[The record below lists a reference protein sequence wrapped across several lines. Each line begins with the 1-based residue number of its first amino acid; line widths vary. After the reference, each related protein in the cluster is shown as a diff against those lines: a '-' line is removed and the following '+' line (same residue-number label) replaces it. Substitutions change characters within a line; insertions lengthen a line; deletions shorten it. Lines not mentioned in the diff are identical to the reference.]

1 MLTMSLAKSC
11 VVCPPFSST
20 DGLPCVV
27 LVVLA
32 AGVDESEIIDVRI
45 GTVALDE
52 SEVTTKQ
59 GTLGKICPVPEV
71 GAVTTRKNNNS
82 LVRTRVRTRVWTR
95 GNFLKNWQITNARG
109 IDGLTLAEH
118 EVPTP
123 GANEVLV
130 RVRANSI
137 NYRDLTTILD
147 PEPRGIVYPR
157 VPNSDGAG
165 DVVAV
170 GKNVNRFRVGDRVAG
185 IFFQKWIDG
194 AVNSELMA
202 SAMGGAIDG
211 MLSEYVVLDQAGLV
225 SIPVHLSYEQAATLP
240 CAAVTAW
247 HSLVHVGNISAGD
260 TVLLIGTGGVSIFA
274 LQFAVLHGARVII
287 TSSSDEKLERA
298 RALGAWQTIN
308 YRDNPGWDDIALA
321 LTDGNGVDH
330 VVETGGAGTLSQSV
344 QALRIGGSI
353 GLIGVLTG
361 GEINPTPIMRKS
373 LKMQGIYVG
382 SRAMFEDM
390 NKAIEAAALIPVV
403 DREFTFED
411 APAAYHHMQGASH
424 LGKITIS
431 MSHGY

>member
-1 MLTMSLAKSC
+1 M
-11 VVCPPFSST
+11 
-20 DGLPCVV
+20 
-27 LVVLA
+27 
-32 AGVDESEIIDVRI
+32 R
-45 GTVALDE
+45 
-52 SEVTTKQ
+52 
-59 GTLGKICPVPEV
+59 
-71 GAVTTRKNNNS
+71 
-82 LVRTRVRTRVWTR
+82 
-95 GNFLKNWQITNARG
+95 NWQITNSRG

-118 EVPTP
+118 ENPTP

-137 NYRDLTTILD
+137 NYRDLSTILD

-165 DVVAV
+165 DVVGV
-170 GKNVNRFRVGDRVAG
+170 GENVNRFRIGDRVAG

-194 AVNSELMA
+194 AINAELMA
-202 SAMGGAIDG
+202 SAMGGAVDG
-211 MLSEYVVLDQAGLV
+211 MLSEYVVLDQAALV
-225 SIPVHLSYEQAATLP
+225 KIPVHLSYEQAATLP

-247 HSLVHVGNISAGD
+247 HSLVHVGKISAGD

-298 RALGAWQTIN
+298 RQLGAWQTIN

-321 LTDGNGVDH
+321 LTEGNGVDH

-344 QALRIGGSI
+344 EALRVGGSI

-382 SRAMFEDM
+382 SRAMFESM

-403 DREFTFED
+403 DQEFSFED
-411 APAAYHHMQGASH
+411 APAAYHHMRGASH

-431 MSHGY
+431 MPDGY